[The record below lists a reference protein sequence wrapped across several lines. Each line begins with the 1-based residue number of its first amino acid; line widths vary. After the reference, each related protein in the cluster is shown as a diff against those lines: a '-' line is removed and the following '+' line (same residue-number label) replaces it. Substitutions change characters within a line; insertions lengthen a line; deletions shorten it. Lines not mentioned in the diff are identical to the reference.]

1 MSTFLRLLSEVF
13 AVVIWYLARLE
24 ALFEGEKV
32 VGLKGVDLEGIG
44 LEGVYEIER
53 LAIFK

>member
-1 MSTFLRLLSEVF
+1 
-13 AVVIWYLARLE
+13 LARLE
-24 ALFEGEKV
+24 ALFERGEG
-32 VGLKGVDLEGIG
+32 VGLKGVGLEGVGLEGVGLEGVG